1 MSRVG
6 KEEVSKSI
14 KHQQLS
20 LFQKLSTT
28 SHHLSNNQASVLANK
43 DHRWSATVLAGDRL
57 SVGAEEA
64 GCKCACAKS
73 AGSR

>member
-1 MSRVG
+1 MAREG
-6 KEEVSKSI
+6 VSKSI

-20 LFQKLSTT
+20 LFQKLFTT
-28 SHHLSNNQASVLANK
+28 SHHLSNNQESVLANN
-43 DHRWSATVLAGDRL
+43 DHRWSARVLAGDRL